1 MNQEN
6 FCKDC
11 HQKNDCREVCNRL
24 NDSECP
30 HFVWRSI
37 AAFLLPIV
45 FFIIS
50 LAVFEK
56 AFSSSD
62 FLHISQ
68 KLQVFLGFA
77 AALLST
83 IICMLIVKLL
93 SKLFKIFS

>member
-11 HQKNDCREVCNRL
+11 HQKHDCQEGCNRL
-24 NDSECP
+24 NDSKCP
-30 HFVWRSI
+30 HFVWKSI
-37 AAFLLPIV
+37 AAFLLPILI
-45 FFIIS
+45 FIIS

-56 AFSSSD
+56 AFSRND

-68 KLQVFLGFA
+68 KLRVFFGFV

-93 SKLFKIFS
+93 CKLFRIFS